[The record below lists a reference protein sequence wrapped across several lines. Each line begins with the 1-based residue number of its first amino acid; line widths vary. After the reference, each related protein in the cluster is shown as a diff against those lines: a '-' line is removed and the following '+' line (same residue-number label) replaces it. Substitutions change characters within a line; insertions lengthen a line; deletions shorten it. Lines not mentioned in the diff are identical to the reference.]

1 MKTEQLM
8 IVQKEMELLKKH
20 LKDSNL
26 SEYNKQKL
34 LDELKSAKV
43 LREDELP
50 EDAVCINS
58 TVEIQENIS
67 GQKFTFEIV
76 LPAEANMKKQK
87 ISVFAPIGIALL
99 GYRVGSEVQWEM
111 PNGMKTF
118 TILSV
123 NQNKESKL
131 NHAAGF
137 R

>member
-43 LREDELP
+43 LHEEELP
-50 EDAVCINS
+50 ADAVCINS